1 MTTQTEPKAFDPKDH
16 LICEDCG
23 KRLKDGDAHT
33 FEACEAR
40 QGRELLRH
48 IRDELRRLN
57 IHVETLAVAAKNAN
71 EKSDELRSFYGKVI
85 EERRR
90 ARNAV
95 VRTLGKAAAG
105 NRTKLSSPKKKAR
118 R

>member
-1 MTTQTEPKAFDPKDH
+1 MTAKAAAFNPADH
-16 LICEDCG
+16 VFCDDCG
-23 KRLKDGDAHT
+23 ARLKDGDLHT

-48 IRDELRRLN
+48 IRDELRRVNVNLDA
-57 IHVETLAVAAKNAN
+57 IAVAAKNAN
-71 EKSDELRSFYGKVI
+71 DKSDELRSFYGKVI
-85 EERRR
+85 DERRR

-95 VRTLGKAAAG
+95 VKKVLGKSSAVARG
-105 NRTKLSSPKKKAR
+105 NRSSPKKKAR

>member
-1 MTTQTEPKAFDPKDH
+1 MTTSEPSAFNPKDH
-16 LICEDCG
+16 AFCEQCG
-23 KRLKDGDAHT
+23 ARVKDGDAHT
-33 FEACEAR
+33 FEVCEMR
-40 QGRELLRH
+40 QRLDLFRH

-71 EKSDELRSFYGKVI
+71 DKSDELRRFYGKVI

-95 VRTLGKAAAG
+95 VKTVLGKSSAVARG
-105 NRTKLSSPKKKAR
+105 DRPSPKKKAR

>member
-1 MTTQTEPKAFDPKDH
+1 MKATQPAAALD
-16 LICEDCG
+16 ICDDCG
-23 KRLKDGDAHT
+23 ARIQNGMAHT

-40 QGRELLRH
+40 QGRELLRN

-57 IHVETLAVAAKNAN
+57 IHVESVAVAAKNAN
-71 EKSDELRSFYGKVI
+71 DKSDELRGFYGKVI

-90 ARNAV
+90 SRNAV
-95 VRTLGKAAAG
+95 VKRVLGKTLPP
-105 NRTKLSSPKKKAR
+105 RRSTPKKKSR

>member
-1 MTTQTEPKAFDPKDH
+1 MTTSTEPKAFDPKDH
-16 LICEDCG
+16 LFCEECG

-40 QGRELLRH
+40 QGRDLLRH
-48 IRDELRRLN
+48 IRDELRRVNVNLDA
-57 IHVETLAVAAKNAN
+57 IAVAAKIAN
-71 EKSDELRSFYGKVI
+71 DKSEELRSFYGKVI

-95 VRTLGKAAAG
+95 AKSLGKAAAG
-105 NRTKLSSPKKKAR
+105 AGAARPSPKKKAR